1 VSAVDVHVHCST
13 LCCHGWSKVSVA
25 KYGQH
30 LLHWML
36 PRESAWLEQFLEDFL
51 VDADDIIIVV
61 HISSQFNLNEFESI
75 STLSTN
81 DELMIGLCNV
91 SIVAWLLDWIY
102 MLAQK
107 SKPLPIYQKNILN
120 CIKACQWLI
129 RRHKV
134 KHKILNTNYY
144 FFYT

>member
-1 VSAVDVHVHCST
+1 
-13 LCCHGWSKVSVA
+13 
-25 KYGQH
+25 
-30 LLHWML
+30 ML
-36 PRESAWLEQFLEDFL
+36 PRESAWLGQFLEDFL

-107 SKPLPIYQKNILN
+107 SKPLPIYQKKH
-120 CIKACQWLI
+120 IKL
-129 RRHKV
+129 
-134 KHKILNTNYY
+134 Y
-144 FFYT
+144 